1 MKHVILSMAAAFLAH
16 MANSQEPAGRPS
28 SASFPVA
35 ISPAEGLQVWLEDYM
50 LDTATGTHRLISV
63 SLDSDQDGV
72 IDTSVGFTRIITNG
86 ATILVV
92 ENIKPEIALRTDGK
106 TDRKDLLLNHKR
118 PEPEHPENAKIRV
131 SDGYKL
137 ILRLLQ
143 K

>member
-1 MKHVILSMAAAFLAH
+1 MKHVILSMIAALLAL
-16 MANSQEPAGRPS
+16 MAYSQEPGVRPS

-35 ISPAEGLQVWLEDYM
+35 ISPGEGLSIWFEDYM
-50 LDTATGTHRLISV
+50 LDTATGTHRLIGV
-63 SLDSDQDGV
+63 SLDADHDGV
-72 IDTSVGFTRIITNG
+72 IDTSVGFTRVITNG

-92 ENIKPEIALRTDGK
+92 ENIKPPLSLRTDGK
-106 TDRKDLLLNHKR
+106 TDRDGSTLKHERPR
-118 PEPEHPENAKIRV
+118 PEHTENAKIRA